1 MIVKTTTKSEIET
14 EQLGF
19 EFAKSL
25 VPGDIIALYGDLGS
39 GKTEFVKGICDYFQV
54 EEIVTSPTFTIVNKY
69 TSTLDDSLLYIY
81 HIDLYRI
88 EKETELVEIGFSEY
102 LNDANAITIIEWAEK
117 TTFDFSKSIKI
128 KISTDEENDN
138 VRHFQFELPREINF
152 GV

>member
-25 VPGDIIALYGDLGS
+25 VPGDKIALYGDLGS
-39 GKTEFVKGICDYFQV
+39 GKTEFVKGICNYFQV

-69 TSTLDDSLLYIY
+69 TSTLDDTPFYIY

-102 LNDANAITIIEWAEK
+102 LNDVNAITIIEWAEK
-117 TTFDFSKSIKI
+117 TSYDFSKSIKI
-128 KISTDEENDN
+128 QISTDEENDN
-138 VRHFQFELPREINF
+138 IRHFQFELPREMNF

>member
-25 VPGDIIALYGDLGS
+25 VPGDTIALYGDLGS
-39 GKTEFVKGICDYFQV
+39 GKTEFVKGICNYFQV

-69 TSTLDDSLLYIY
+69 TSTLDDTPFYIY

-88 EKETELVEIGFSEY
+88 EKEIELVEIGFSEY
-102 LNDANAITIIEWAEK
+102 LNDVNAITIIEWAEK
-117 TTFDFSKSIKI
+117 TSFGFSKSIKI

-138 VRHFQFELPREINF
+138 IRHFEFELPREMNF